1 MLMVTKSFEV
11 VVVVMML
18 LHLQNLLCCHIN
30 IARCWCSG
38 AEMTVR

>member
-1 MLMVTKSFEV
+1 MVTKSFEV

-38 AEMTVR
+38 AEMTVH